1 MKIEEIKQCRVAPF
15 ETADRK
21 LLNLFSFFLHL
32 APTIESEKAL
42 NIEKSR
48 LENNWDRFIE
58 SIPINQYI
66 FIDDH
71 RSLETYLVKYSLSD
85 ECEINRKYK
94 GLVVKRKSK
103 KETEYE
109 CILRHIRNAIAHSNV
124 YIYQTGNRKYI
135 CFTDFN
141 KTGKQSAMILLS
153 QTDLSNLKK
162 ELMK

>member
-1 MKIEEIKQCRVAPF
+1 MH
-15 ETADRK
+15 
-21 LLNLFSFFLHL
+21 FFRIFGISGSVSYTHL
-32 APTIESEKAL
+32 
-42 NIEKSR
+42 
-48 LENNWDRFIE
+48 
-58 SIPINQYI
+58 
-66 FIDDH
+66 
-71 RSLETYLVKYSLSD
+71 
-85 ECEINRKYK
+85 
-94 GLVVKRKSK
+94 KSK